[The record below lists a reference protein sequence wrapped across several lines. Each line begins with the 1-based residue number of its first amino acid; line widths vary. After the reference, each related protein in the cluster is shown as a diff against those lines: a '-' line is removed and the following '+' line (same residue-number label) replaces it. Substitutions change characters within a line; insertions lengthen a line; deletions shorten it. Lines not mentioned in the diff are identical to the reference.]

1 MDFYT
6 VNEVAKKLRTTRAFV
21 AKLINSKQL
30 KAHKVGRAYRI
41 KPADYE
47 AYVKSTEI

>member
-21 AKLINSKQL
+21 VNLISSKQL
-30 KAHKVGRAYRI
+30 KAYRVGRAYRI